1 MQYGSHNWIYIIVIA
16 SVPVSWRDYM
26 PHSARLHLQHFRC
39 LWLLFP
45 YTPKPLNRAPK
56 HTGQVLGDN
65 PLYLGIATRQ
75 CFCCELLRWEGVS
88 SCAELTLRT
97 FPWKRFC
104 CLCFNIICKRVCFVA
119 YNSVLALE
127 KQVQICD
134 QQSQNL
140 SLVLLLQ
147 K

>member
-1 MQYGSHNWIYIIVIA
+1 MQYGSHNWICIIAIA
-16 SVPVSWRDYM
+16 SVPVSWRRLYAALCSLTLTTL
-26 PHSARLHLQHFRC
+26 PLPLAFISLYTQTTEQGPQAHRPGARRQPTVSGHCHQAVFL
-39 LWLLFP
+39 LW
-45 YTPKPLNRAPK
+45 
-56 HTGQVLGDN
+56 
-65 PLYLGIATRQ
+65 AT
-75 CFCCELLRWEGVS
+75 EVGGVS

-104 CLCFNIICKRVCFVA
+104 WLCFNIICKRVCFIA

-127 KQVQICD
+127 KQIQICD